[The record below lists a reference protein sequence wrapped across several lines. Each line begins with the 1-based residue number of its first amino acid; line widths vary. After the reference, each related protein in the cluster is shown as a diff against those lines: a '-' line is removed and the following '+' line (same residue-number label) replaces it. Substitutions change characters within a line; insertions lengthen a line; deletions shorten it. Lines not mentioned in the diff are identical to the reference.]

1 MRTSHSQPSCG
12 ILNTITG
19 PEFIVAGGED
29 SDVVEIFNLDS
40 GTWRYGANL
49 PEVRLGAAGVSYHG
63 TLVIAG
69 GVAEGDDFYDN
80 VIEYDIANDRWKR
93 RNEKLSLPRF
103 GAAAVLVSEDI
114 VDCS

>member
-1 MRTSHSQPSCG
+1 MYPSCG

-19 PEFIVAGGED
+19 PEFIVAGGAD

-49 PEVRLGAAGVSYHG
+49 PDVRFGAAGFSYHG
-63 TLVIAG
+63 TLVVAG
-69 GVAEGDDFYDN
+69 GAREGIDFYDD
-80 VIEYDIANDRWKR
+80 VIEYDIANDRWKQ
-93 RNEKLSLPRF
+93 RNEKLSLPRKY
-103 GAAAVLVSEDI
+103 AAAVLVGEDT